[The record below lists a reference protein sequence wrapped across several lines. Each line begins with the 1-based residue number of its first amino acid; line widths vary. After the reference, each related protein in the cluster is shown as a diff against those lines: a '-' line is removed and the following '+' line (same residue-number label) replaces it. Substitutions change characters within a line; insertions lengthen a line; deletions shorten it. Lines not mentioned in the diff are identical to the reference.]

1 MVKRSDSIQAETG
14 TCHTFSTAPGSILEC
29 SLGNVHFIFIFL
41 LHQTVKTPE
50 LQGHSKL
57 VLWPKRGKYGLSR
70 NFIYGH
76 WKRWHFPLASMSWD
90 DKSFNSGVM

>member
-70 NFIYGH
+70 NL
-76 WKRWHFPLASMSWD
+76 WPLPEFHLWTLEEMALS
-90 DKSFNSGVM
+90 SGVHELG